1 MKTRHKARELALQT
15 LYAMDFNKE
24 LNKDH
29 IPVLFSGMTESA
41 YEELEDE
48 VKVFGTYL
56 IHGTIENLEQID
68 ALITSFSLNR
78 PLERIDAVDRN
89 ILRMSVFSFLYGDI
103 HPHIIIDEAVKLS
116 QDFSTE
122 VNYKFING
130 ILDTMQKK
138 LFPIGGK
145 ANHDSFEDAPAN

>member
-24 LNKDH
+24 LDKDH
-29 IPVLFSGMTESA
+29 IPVLFSGMTESE

>member
-24 LNKDH
+24 LDILH
-29 IPVLFSGMTESA
+29 IPAIFSGNTEEE
-41 YEELEDE
+41 YEQLEEE
-48 VKVFGTYL
+48 VKLYGMYLVRGTL
-56 IHGTIENLEQID
+56 ENLVEID
-68 ALITSFSLNR
+68 ELISKYSLNR
-78 PLERIDAVDRN
+78 PLERIDIVDRN
-89 ILRMSVFSFLYGDI
+89 VLRMSVFCLRYGDI

-130 ILDTMQKK
+130 ILDTMQKQ
-138 LFPIGGK
+138 LFPVKEHIT
-145 ANHDSFEDAPAN
+145 HDTFED

>member
-24 LNKDH
+24 LDKDH
-29 IPVLFSGMTESA
+29 IPEGFSGMTESEYA
-41 YEELEDE
+41 ELEDE
-48 VKVFGTYL
+48 VKIFGRYL
-56 IHGTIENLEQID
+56 INGTIENLEQID

-89 ILRMSVFSFLYGDI
+89 VLRMSVFSFLYGDI

-145 ANHDSFEDAPAN
+145 TNHDSIEDSPAN